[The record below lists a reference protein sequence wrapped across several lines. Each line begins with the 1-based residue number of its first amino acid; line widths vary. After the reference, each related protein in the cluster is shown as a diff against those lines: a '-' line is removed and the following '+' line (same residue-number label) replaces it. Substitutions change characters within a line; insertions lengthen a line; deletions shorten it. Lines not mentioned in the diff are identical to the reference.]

1 MRGEPDANRAPRAA
15 KPVERPSP
23 HPASEPKTPLEEERA
38 KIADRGVQGGRRTPT
53 TRARRTLLARS
64 STPRERRSEAI
75 AGGEGVRRRANLS
88 SACRALRSRECDA
101 QQPERANGDE
111 DHQGARLRDSK
122 TRVVRTKRRV
132 TDNEN
137 PSTLPYLPCRPG
149 SAVDRFSPLD
159 SGSIGRP
166 PAERRLSFEF
176 FRSRETDAA
185 SNSARFVVGHGS
197 TAATGAAASK
207 RLARAP
213 FRGSPIALPAR

>member
-1 MRGEPDANRAPRAA
+1 MRTGGFREGDAPRPRARGGHCSRAP
-15 KPVERPSP
+15 
-23 HPASEPKTPLEEERA
+23 
-38 KIADRGVQGGRRTPT
+38 
-53 TRARRTLLARS
+53 ARLAR
-64 STPRERRSEAI
+64 
-75 AGGEGVRRRANLS
+75 EGVRRRANLS

-132 TDNEN
+132 TDIEN

-185 SNSARFVVGHGS
+185 SNSARFVVGHG
-197 TAATGAAASK
+197 TAATGTAASK

-213 FRGSPIALPAR
+213 VRGSPIALPAR